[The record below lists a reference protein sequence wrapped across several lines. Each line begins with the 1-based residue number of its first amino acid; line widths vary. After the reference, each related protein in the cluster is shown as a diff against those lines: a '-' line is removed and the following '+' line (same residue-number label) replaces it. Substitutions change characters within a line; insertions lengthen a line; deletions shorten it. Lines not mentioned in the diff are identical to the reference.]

1 MIIREANENDNKT
14 LNALEQSSPQ
24 GDTVKLLNER
34 KDYFFRA
41 RKFTDPIL
49 LVAEDNKKKIQ
60 GVMGIGPLDV
70 RLVNKTHKA
79 GYIFDWRSNPDNP
92 KGMQRPL
99 LRLWQALKAHIE
111 EQDLSFIFGFVK
123 EDNLRSLSILTRYGT
138 KMVGKKTFLT
148 IPIYKKFAARAGE
161 AILARNLDAT
171 AEYKLLQEQFGQ
183 MDLFS
188 VRKDMGFLQNLYDNY
203 LYGKVVVGNSSIKI
217 WDTSDEYFHRV
228 LNIPTIYK
236 IAKPIF
242 KIISPLIPLP
252 NIPAKGAKIKFW
264 NLIDLKLERE
274 SDLPIMLE
282 KIRLEAVKN
291 DIDFLIICIDEKD
304 RETKLLRRLAW
315 IHLDYHLLFLP
326 FKNIPFP
333 ADVTYYD
340 CVYL

>member
-1 MIIREANENDNKT
+1 MIIREAHENDNET

-24 GDTVKLLNER
+24 GDTVKLLNVR

-41 RKFTDPIL
+41 RKFIDPIL

-70 RLVNKTHKA
+70 RLGNKTHKA

-99 LRLWQALKAHIE
+99 LRLWLALKAHIE

-123 EDNLRSLSILTRYGT
+123 EDNLRSLSIVSRYGT
-138 KMVGKKTFLT
+138 EMVGKKSFLT
-148 IPIYKKFAARAGE
+148 IPIYKKFAAGADE
-161 AILARNLDAT
+161 AILDQNIDAT
-171 AEYKLLQEQFGQ
+171 AEYKLLKKQFGE

-188 VRKDMGFLQNLYDNY
+188 VRKNMDFLQNLYDNY
-203 LYGKVVVGNSSIKI
+203 LYGKVIMGNSSIKI

-242 KIISPLIPLP
+242 KIISPIVPLP
-252 NIPAKGAKIKFW
+252 HIPEIGAKIKFW
-264 NLIDLKLERE
+264 NLFDLNLDRE
-274 SDLPIMLE
+274 SDLPVMLE
-282 KIRLEAVKN
+282 KIRLEALKN
-291 DIDFLIICIDEKD
+291 DIDYLIICIDEKD
-304 RETKLLRRLAW
+304 RENKLLKRLAW
-315 IHLDYHLLFLP
+315 IKLDYHLIILP
-326 FKNIPFP
+326 FKDIPIP
-333 ADVTYYD
+333 EDATYYD